1 MANSFEVTGT
11 IKEIKD
17 VQTFSSGFTKREF
30 VCTIDDDYPQ
40 DIKFACVKD
49 RCALLDHIAVND
61 RVKVTFRLR
70 GNLWKDR
77 YFVDL
82 QAYKLDKVNADG
94 TTVAF
99 DEGEPVAAPIPAQP
113 PVAPTDEPMPF

>member
-1 MANSFEVTGT
+1 MANSFEITGT

-17 VQTFSSGFTKREF
+17 VQTFTSGFTKREF
-30 VCTIDDDYPQ
+30 VLTIEDDYPQ

-49 RCALLDHIAVND
+49 RCALLDHVVVND
-61 RVKVTFRLR
+61 RVNVAFRLR

-82 QAYKLDKVNADG
+82 QAYKIDKVNADG
-94 TTVAF
+94 SSVSL
-99 DEGEPVAAPIPAQP
+99 DEGEPEIAPVPAAPQ
-113 PVAPTDEPMPF
+113 VDSTDEPMPF